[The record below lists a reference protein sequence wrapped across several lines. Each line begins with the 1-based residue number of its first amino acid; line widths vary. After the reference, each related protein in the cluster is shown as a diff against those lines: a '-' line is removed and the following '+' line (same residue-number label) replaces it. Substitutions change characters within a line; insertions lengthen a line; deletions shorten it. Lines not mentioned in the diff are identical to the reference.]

1 MGQDNTPCRCF
12 LRLEKCVQVYLSS
25 ALILEY
31 SSGGKEGG
39 MDLGVLF
46 KDFDNWGCNSMAKR

>member
-1 MGQDNTPCRCF
+1 MGQDNRPCRCF

-31 SSGGKEGG
+31 SSGGREGG

-46 KDFDNWGCNSMAKR
+46 KDFDNWGCNSVAKR